1 MMAEDHTMGEA
12 SQTPAKR
19 ARIDTSGATAKRPRD
34 EATADTLAPAAAA
47 MASALNDLKTQA
59 PALFALVREFEAE
72 LTPDAGAA
80 AYESER
86 AYLKHVELGVY
97 LRALRIT
104 VASSLHDSN
113 CRVDKAAGGDTPH
126 GRATGWEATIG
137 EDRVGLGRR
146 TALLDALMDVVRGW
160 RRARVAASE
169 PKPRLWRL
177 ARAYGLDEGATA
189 DRIFTT
195 LVVLTCAQSD
205 GVRGALIEDDHA
217 RRANLVCRVAG
228 CSEVEAEA
236 FADSDHDYVKENV
249 IYVSDDQDAYVSPGG
264 IPPLRVARVTA
275 KVLLGDEL
283 PEEELLK
290 TSGTKLETILK
301 DEGLEVSV
309 LDTPSSPRSAR
320 RARAFSEAAGDG
332 AGAAGPI
339 AGALRALL
347 DGKPDDPDQSPDEEH
362 KSPGGSEAAPGSP
375 RSGGGD
381 GYPEDNEL
389 EYLGECFEL
398 VALHIRLA
406 TAKIK
411 GAIKEQSGGAG
422 RGGFFPPP
430 DEGNRAGAREL
441 KAKLRVAEAKLGAR
455 CAKTPRRPRL
465 LQLAKK
471 LGLDEWETK
480 VVALLVGRTISPAIK
495 SLMDGMEASAVQRLD
510 DSTTVGALLSIF
522 CPDSFRDQVEHRTRF
537 YKSSRLISR
546 GVLRVQRSRWHS
558 SGSADLSEQRVELD
572 RRVLDFVVGL
582 DTEINEL
589 VEGSELYSPKVDLDD
604 VVLPEKD
611 KATLLDLCEAFGSL
625 GAYSRKTGLFENAL
639 PYGSGFIVLLCGPSG
654 TGKTMTVH
662 GVANRLGKRV
672 LQVDF
677 ASLRG
682 KHSQGGGDDVDADLR
697 GLFREAEMS
706 DAVLFFDEC
715 EALFRSRELSGGDRL
730 LRAMLQEIEKHS
742 GLVFLATNRPAEL
755 DEAMHRRISTV
766 LEYAPP
772 GTAQR
777 REIWRTLRDKGKV
790 RSDPAIDWDAIALK
804 YELSGGFIKNALLS
818 ALLFALKRDTEAPVL
833 READVRAGCGLQQRG
848 VMHKHHG
855 ALGLREK
862 DGAKTKGR
870 LADVVLKKDARR
882 DLDALVDFEAS
893 RGVVFGTWGFDA
905 LRGGCA
911 SVALLYGPR
920 GGGKR
925 TVAAAL
931 AETLRGKLYRADA
944 RDVLGECGAKLKAVL
959 DDARLSDSILLLD
972 GFEHA
977 FAANAASAGDGLVEL
992 AAPLSKALD
1001 ALGAYPGVVLL
1012 VAHVEDLSTLRF
1024 APSFARRLALALPFS
1039 TPDAKLRAK
1048 LWRAVLPPA
1057 CPLAGDVDFSRLG
1070 AKHELL
1076 PASIRRAA
1084 LLAAAAAAKRGAAEI
1099 GHADLHGAAERE
1111 VTRLRGDGANFD
1123 RLFV

>member
-1 MMAEDHTMGEA
+1 MRV
-12 SQTPAKR
+12 S
-19 ARIDTSGATAKRPRD
+19 
-34 EATADTLAPAAAA
+34 L
-47 MASALNDLKTQA
+47 L
-59 PALFALVREFEAE
+59 LFAL
-72 LTPDAGAA
+72 T
-80 AYESER
+80 
-86 AYLKHVELGVY
+86 
-97 LRALRIT
+97 
-104 VASSLHDSN
+104 
-113 CRVDKAAGGDTPH
+113 
-126 GRATGWEATIG
+126 
-137 EDRVGLGRR
+137 
-146 TALLDALMDVVRGW
+146 
-160 RRARVAASE
+160 RVAASE

-320 RARAFSEAAGDG
+320 KARAFSEAAGGDG

-347 DGKPDDPDQSPDEEH
+347 DGTPDDPDQSPDEER

-375 RSGGGD
+375 RSSGGD

-611 KATLLDLCEAFGSL
+611 KSTLLDLCEAFGSL

-818 ALLFALKRDTEAPVL
+818 ALLFALKRDAEAPVL
-833 READVRAGCGLQQRG
+833 VEADVRAGCGLQQRG

-925 TVAAAL
+925 TVAAAV

-1024 APSFARRLALALPFS
+1024 APSFARRLALALPFA

-1057 CPLAGDVDFSRLG
+1057 CPLAGDVDFARLG